1 MTTKIII
8 ILTICLIA
16 FSTVCTATRQ
26 PAVAGQWY
34 PANKKELGKMLNGF
48 FQNVKL
54 DKEKQKIT
62 PFGIMSPHAGY
73 VYSGQV
79 AAWGYSLLKDKHFET
94 VIIFGPSHYYNTG
107 CVSVYN
113 GDSYKTPLG
122 TVPIDKDIV
131 SKILE
136 ADKKFKFQEFVHQP
150 EHSIEAQIPFLQYQL
165 KNFRV
170 VPILI
175 ATNDLPLLDKLA
187 EAIIKI
193 IEESDKKILLIAS
206 SDMSHYHDYQTAV
219 KMDRHTIDLIQKKKW
234 DTLQQ
239 DIFSRKS
246 ELCGYFGFYTFTKV
260 LQHFGCD
267 QGVLLKYANSGDAI
281 GDTTSTQ
288 VVGYSSIVFPKAEKT
303 QNSELSPSDKE
314 YLLQLARRSIEYYL
328 ENKKPLPLEKPG
340 SEILHEERAVFVTLN
355 KNHNLRG
362 CIGQLIAQ
370 KPLYQAVAE
379 MAVSAAFNDPRFRPV
394 RADELKDISIEISVL
409 TPMKRIKSIDEIEM
423 GRDGV
428 YIKKGMHSGVFL
440 PQVAEETGWDK
451 KTFLENLCVQKA
463 FLPKDAYLDEDTQI
477 YIFQV
482 EKFAEED

>member
-1 MTTKIII
+1 
-8 ILTICLIA
+8 
-16 FSTVCTATRQ
+16 
-26 PAVAGQWY
+26 
-34 PANKKELGKMLNGF
+34 
-48 FQNVKL
+48 
-54 DKEKQKIT
+54 
-62 PFGIMSPHAGY
+62 
-73 VYSGQV
+73 
-79 AAWGYSLLKDKHFET
+79 
-94 VIIFGPSHYYNTG
+94 
-107 CVSVYN
+107 
-113 GDSYKTPLG
+113 
-122 TVPIDKDIV
+122 
-131 SKILE
+131 
-136 ADKKFKFQEFVHQP
+136 VHQP
-150 EHSIEAQIPFLQYQL
+150 EHSIEAEIPFLQYQL

-187 EAIIKI
+187 ETIIKI
-193 IEESDKKILLIAS
+193 IEESDKEILLIAS

-463 FLPKDAYLDEDTQI
+463 FLPKDAYLDEDTEI